1 MIFEQVKKIYNV
13 SVRTRYAVAAGALF
27 VTLLAAL
34 VSVLNG
40 QVKQAQIRQMQHQA
54 MQAALFSCAAH
65 PAGVARQQCIAQLN
79 RGSAPDFTQLA
90 EVELHADVQPEQPRL
105 LAKQA
110 AAKGQAGLAP
120 RDLTETAFVRRFD

>member
-1 MIFEQVKKIYNV
+1 MIFEQIKKNYNLP
-13 SVRTRYAVAAGALF
+13 VRTRYAVAAGALF

-54 MQAALFSCAAH
+54 MQAALLGCAAR

-79 RGSAPDFTQLA
+79 RGGAPDFTQLA
-90 EVELHADVQPEQPRL
+90 EVELHADVQQEQPRP
-105 LAKQA
+105 LAGQGP
-110 AAKGQAGLAP
+110 AKGKAGLAP
-120 RDLTETAFVRRFD
+120 RGLPETAFGP